1 MQNHFTTTP
10 LQRLFKLLCGD
21 YTQGL
26 TQTRNYTRFWLLWGT
41 GIGLKI
47 AIYQGPF
54 QDYCPVTLDPH
65 QSKAQ
70 NTDFLGFSRPKH
82 LSICPMGLQ

>member
-47 AIYQGPF
+47 AIYQGP
-54 QDYCPVTLDPH
+54 
-65 QSKAQ
+65 
-70 NTDFLGFSRPKH
+70 
-82 LSICPMGLQ
+82 